1 MPFCSQCGNEVSDR
15 DVYCGRCGRRQ
26 MAGAPPNASAAGT
39 PDPLAGIPAR
49 TASILCYIP
58 AVGWICAII
67 VLASLKFRNNRAVRF
82 HAFQGI
88 YLFVATLIADFVI
101 RPMFWVIPSNLHLYQ
116 LIQLV
121 LLGAS
126 VFMMVKASHDET
138 YSLPL
143 FGELAQ
149 RSLSER

>member
-1 MPFCSQCGNEVSDR
+1 MPFCSKCGNQVTTD
-15 DVYCGRCGRRQ
+15 DTYCGRCGTRQ
-26 MAGAPPNASAAGT
+26 PVAGSAG
-39 PDPLAGIPAR
+39 PGSVGKDPLAGISSR

-58 AVGWICAII
+58 AVGWIFAVV
-67 VLASLKFRNNRAVRF
+67 VLASLKFRTDRPVRF

-88 YLFVATLIADFVI
+88 YLFVATLVADFVVK
-101 RPMFWVIPSNLHLYQ
+101 PMFWLMPNNLHLYQ

-121 LLGAS
+121 LLGMS
-126 VFMMVKASHDET
+126 IFMMVKASHDET

-149 RSLSER
+149 RSVSER

>member
-1 MPFCSQCGNEVSDR
+1 MPFCSQCGNQVTPEAL
-15 DVYCGRCGRRQ
+15 YCGRCGQRQ
-26 MAGAPPNASAAGT
+26 PSAGAAGPSVAPN
-39 PDPLAGIPAR
+39 DPLSGISPR

-58 AVGWICAII
+58 AVGWIAAIV
-67 VLASLKFRNNRAVRF
+67 VLASTKFRTDRAVRF

-88 YLFVATLIADFVI
+88 YLFVATLVADFVI
-101 RPMFWVIPSNLHLYQ
+101 RPMFWMMPNNLHLYQ

-121 LLGAS
+121 LLGMS
-126 VFMMVKASHDET
+126 VFMMVKASHDEA

-149 RSLSER
+149 RSVSER